1 MAAECRQL
9 QELGWS
15 GKNKGKGKGKD
26 NNDKDGDGNL
36 YLGFQQSKGQIASSL
51 LESHLHH
58 RSAQE
63 SWLFRTSWQ
72 ENLQRQSTLICL
84 STQSNSLEKV
94 NGLA

>member
-36 YLGFQQSKGQIASSL
+36 NLGFQQSKG
-51 LESHLHH
+51 
-58 RSAQE
+58 
-63 SWLFRTSWQ
+63 
-72 ENLQRQSTLICL
+72 
-84 STQSNSLEKV
+84 
-94 NGLA
+94 